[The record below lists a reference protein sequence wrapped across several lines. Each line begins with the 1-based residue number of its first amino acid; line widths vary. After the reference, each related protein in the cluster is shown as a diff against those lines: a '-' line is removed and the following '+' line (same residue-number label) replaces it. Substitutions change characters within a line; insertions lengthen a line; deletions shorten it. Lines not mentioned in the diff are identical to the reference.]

1 MFIQLCLIN
10 SEYGFFSTKVAYA
23 NRFDD
28 FLKNVNSEIVN
39 PLITLL
45 FALAVV
51 YFLYG
56 VFEFI
61 SNQENEENKT
71 TGKSHMLW
79 GVIGITI
86 MMGVWAILNLVLSTI
101 GVDSDIKINQ
111 SGNQGSVQI
120 NLPKYTPP

>member
-1 MFIQLCLIN
+1 M
-10 SEYGFFSTKVAYA
+10 
-23 NRFDD
+23 
-28 FLKNVNSEIVN
+28 NSEIVN
-39 PLITLL
+39 PLNTLL

>member
-1 MFIQLCLIN
+1 MD
-10 SEYGFFSTKVAYA
+10 FFSTKVAYA